1 MSSYDNDRVSWGRT
15 VKDSWIADR
24 DRKWIAGEFVWTG
37 FDYIG
42 EPTPWNNSNSQS
54 DPNYP
59 KSSYFGIID
68 TAGLKK
74 DAYYL
79 YQSQWSE
86 EPMVHILPHW
96 NWEDE
101 EERKNVEVVSYTH
114 LTLPTT

>member
-74 DAYYL
+74 MHIIYIKVNGQKNQWYIYYRIGIGRMKKK
-79 YQSQWSE
+79 E
-86 EPMVHILPHW
+86 KM
-96 NWEDE
+96 
-101 EERKNVEVVSYTH
+101 
-114 LTLPTT
+114 